1 MAKIYR
7 TTDIIKLEIGGL
19 VVGISPLSFEQKMN
33 VQAEILKGDA
43 LGPMRGASLAVKYAL
58 KSIEGI
64 EDQDGKPYQ
73 LQFENDKLSDSCW
86 DDLQN
91 ISEGNSLTMVC
102 LNLLDKVPS
111 EFIDPNTGDKLKGVK
126 ILREGTSTKKK

>member
-7 TTDIIKLEIGGL
+7 TTDVIKLEIGGL
-19 VVGISPLSFEQKMN
+19 VIGISPLSFEQKMN

-43 LGPMRGASLAVKYAL
+43 LGPMKGASLAVKYAL
-58 KSIEGI
+58 KSIEGV
-64 EDQDGKPYQ
+64 EDQDGNPYE
-73 LQFENDKLSDSCW
+73 LQFENGIVSDSCW

-91 ISEGNSLTMVC
+91 ISQGSVLTMAC

-111 EFIDPNTGDKLKGVK
+111 EFIDPNTGKKLEGVK
-126 ILREGTSTKKK
+126 ILKETSSSKKK